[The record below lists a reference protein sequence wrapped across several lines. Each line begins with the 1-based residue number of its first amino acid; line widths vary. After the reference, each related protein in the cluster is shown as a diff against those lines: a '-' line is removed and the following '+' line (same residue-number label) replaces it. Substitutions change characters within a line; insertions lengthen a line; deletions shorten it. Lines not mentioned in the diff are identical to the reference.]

1 MAEIMLTGLGAMCG
15 SLIRFGLLTVATRWF
30 GKLAD
35 LMVVCIN
42 LLAALGMGIVVV
54 LILPDWLHT
63 ILAPGILGGLST
75 FSAPIVDIADAIQKP
90 HGPHQMLVFKTI
102 MTFIGGLIIFWLG
115 MQIGQNL
122 L

>member
-15 SLIRFGLLTVATRWF
+15 SLIRFGLLTVAPRWF

-90 HGPHQMLVFKTI
+90 HGPNQMLVFKTI

>member
-15 SLIRFGLLTVATRWF
+15 SLIRFGLLTVAPRWF

-54 LILPDWLHT
+54 LILPDWLHI

>member
-15 SLIRFGLLTVATRWF
+15 SLIRFGLLTVAPRWF

-75 FSAPIVDIADAIQKP
+75 FSAPIVDIVDAIQKP